1 VARSFSP
8 IRKGRVGYK
17 SKELDMVA
25 EIEEESK
32 KWED

>member
-8 IRKGRVGYK
+8 IRKGNVGYE

-32 KWED
+32 KWRD